1 MVRHKEMNLTS
12 SDSVQKY
19 EMLNS
24 LLHAL
29 YEEIKELS
37 AKKQDLILN
46 KLKVTTINRILRQI
60 KELLKDQPT
69 LEFTDLLDEETLP
82 SNSDAVLV
90 LAQFKSAMRQ
100 FHDRYYRR
108 EPGESSLR
116 WHTTENPSAQQGAG
130 GDAANRVPPF
140 QH

>member
-1 MVRHKEMNLTS
+1 MAKQEEASLTP

-19 EMLNS
+19 EMLNP

-29 YEEIKELS
+29 YEEMKELS

-60 KELLKDQPT
+60 KELLKHQPT

-90 LAQFKSAMRQ
+90 LSQFKSAMRQ
-100 FHDRYYRR
+100 CHDKYCRR
-108 EPGESSLR
+108 DPGESSLR
-116 WHTTENPSAQQGAG
+116 WHTTENP
-130 GDAANRVPPF
+130 
-140 QH
+140 